1 MALRLSEGL
10 GVTLIAEVAE
20 SNEDVVVTLAR
31 DTNALLNGRCVS
43 GFVRKPDLRPIRPR
57 KELNFN
63 GHPQAAFM
71 NRDLI
76 GQLAFSSWSR
86 GNVFVPAANV
96 QIVRALLYFDP
107 DSPVEAHTFL
117 FDQRS
122 GQKRPNEETFVIK
135 SAEVVVVPGSGVSV
149 EIVQLV
155 NCVRKL
161 EPPVRG

>member
-31 DTNALLNGRCVS
+31 DTSALLNGRCVS
-43 GFVRKPDLRPIRPR
+43 RILWKPDLRPICPR

-76 GQLAFSSWSR
+76 GQLAFSSCSR

-122 GQKRPNEETFVIK
+122 GQKRPNEEAFVIK
-135 SAEVVVVPGSGVSV
+135 SAEIVVVPGSGVSV
-149 EIVQLV
+149 EIGQLV
-155 NCVRKL
+155 N
-161 EPPVRG
+161 